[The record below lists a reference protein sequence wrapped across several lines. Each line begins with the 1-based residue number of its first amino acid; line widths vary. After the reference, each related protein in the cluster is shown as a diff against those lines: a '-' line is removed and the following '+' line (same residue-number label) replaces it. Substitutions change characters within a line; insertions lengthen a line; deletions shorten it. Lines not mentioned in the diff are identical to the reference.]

1 MTTVDCTFCAIVDGT
16 ARASVVLDD
25 GKVIAFMD
33 LRQAV
38 PGHVLVVPRRHVP
51 DIYALAADEAAGV
64 MQVAVRVAQALR
76 AEFDPPGLNLWQ
88 SNGEVGGQEVPHFH
102 LHVHP
107 RQLDDGLLRAYPD
120 GLPSPCETGQLDTMA
135 RSLRTRLQR

>member
-1 MTTVDCTFCAIVDGT
+1 MTAEGCPFCAIIAGT
-16 ARASVVLDD
+16 QRASVILDD
-25 GKVIAFMD
+25 GAAVAFMD

-51 DIYALAADEAAGV
+51 DIYALAADETASV
-64 MQVAVRVAQALR
+64 MQAAVRVAKALR

-88 SNGEVGGQEVPHFH
+88 SNGEAGGQEVFHFH

-107 RQLDDGLLRAYPD
+107 RWPGDGLLRVYPD
-120 GLPSPCETGQLDTMA
+120 GLPAISEPARLDA
-135 RSLRTRLQR
+135 LAGSLRTRLDS